1 VRDARRARIRIKRI
15 QVTPVGRATR
25 KRAYRDWEALLGW
38 LVVGGCDKAD
48 SEYNGKENQTTR
60 HRRSDNSI

>member
-1 VRDARRARIRIKRI
+1 M
-15 QVTPVGRATR
+15 PEGRGFVSNESKSPLSGASHAKGLTVIG
-25 KRAYRDWEALLGW
+25 EALLGW